1 MQHFTTHDELQLLIL
16 LVALAGMLVVAA
28 VWRLPASLLFVSGGL
43 VLGFIPGLPHFQL
56 PPDIV
61 LIAILPP
68 LLYSSAFFTGL
79 RDLRANLRPITLLSV
94 VLVATTMC
102 AVAVI
107 AHAAVSGLSWAAAFT
122 LGAIVSPT
130 DALASTEV
138 IRRVGAPRRVVA
150 IIEGESLVN
159 DGVSLVLYKTAVAA
173 AVAGSFSLWDAS
185 WRLVL
190 NVIGGIAVGLAVGYV
205 VRQVRR
211 RVDDA
216 PTEVS
221 LALLSGYLAYLPATA
236 LGVSG
241 VLAAVTIGV
250 YMGWYTPQLTN
261 GITRLSGNAFWEILT
276 FLINALLFALVGLQL
291 HGILDRLAN
300 RSTSS
305 LIGDAA
311 IVSAVVIVVRIL
323 SIPFIAYLP
332 RFLFRRIRERDPY
345 PPWQWPA
352 VISWAGI
359 RGAVSLAAALAL
371 PTSFPARDLIVFL
384 TFAVILVT
392 LVGQGLTLPW
402 LIRLLRVEDD
412 GGAER
417 EDAKA
422 RIKASEAA
430 LARLA
435 ELEPE
440 GWVRDDTAERTRALY
455 RFRASRFRARYDGVD
470 DEGVEERSQQYQR
483 LRRELLEAERQAVI
497 GLRNEGTITE
507 DVMQRV
513 QRDIDLEDL
522 RLDL

>member
-1 MQHFTTHDELQLLIL
+1 MHHFTAHEELQLLIL
-16 LVALAGMLVVAA
+16 LAALAAMLVVSA
-28 VWRLPASLLFVSGGL
+28 VWRLPASLLFVAGGL
-43 VLGFIPGLPHFQL
+43 VLGFVPGLPHFQL
-56 PPDIV
+56 PPDLV

-68 LLYSSAFFTGL
+68 LLYSTAFFTGL
-79 RDLRANLRPITLLSV
+79 RDLRANLRPISFLAV
-94 VLVATTMC
+94 GLVAATMC
-102 AVAVI
+102 SVAVI

-130 DALASTEV
+130 DALAATDV

-159 DGVSLVLYKTAVAA
+159 DGLALVLYKTAVTA
-173 AVAGSFSLWDAS
+173 AVAGTFSLWDAS
-185 WRLVL
+185 WRTIV
-190 NVIGGIAVGLAVGYV
+190 NIIGGIAVGLGVGYV

-211 RVDDA
+211 RVEDA
-216 PTEVS
+216 PTEVA
-221 LALLSGYLAYLPATA
+221 LALISGYLAYLPAA
-236 LGVSG
+236 AIGVSG

-250 YMGWYTPQLTN
+250 YMGWYTPQLTT
-261 GITRLSGNAFWEILT
+261 GITRISGNAFWEILT

-291 HGILDRLAN
+291 HGILDRLGG

-305 LIGDAA
+305 LIADAA
-311 IVSAVVIVVRIL
+311 IVSVVVIVTRIL
-323 SIPFIAYLP
+323 WIPVVAYLP
-332 RFLFRRIRERDPY
+332 RWLFRSIRERDPY
-345 PPWQWPA
+345 PPWQWPV

-371 PTSFPARDLIVFL
+371 PTNFPARDLIVFL

-392 LVGQGLTLPW
+392 LVGQGLTLPL
-402 LIRLLRVEDD
+402 LIRVLHVEDD

-430 LARLA
+430 LARLE
-435 ELEPE
+435 ELEQE
-440 GWVRDDTAERTRALY
+440 GWVREDTAERTRGQY
-455 RFRASRFRARYDGVD
+455 RFRTNRFRARYLGVD
-470 DEGVEERSQQYQR
+470 EEGVEERSQQYQR
-483 LRRELLEAERQAVI
+483 LRRELLEAERQAVLR
-497 GLRNEGTITE
+497 LRNEGTITE

-522 RLDL
+522 RLDV

>member
-1 MQHFTTHDELQLLIL
+1 VHHFTAHEELQLLIL
-16 LVALAGMLVVAA
+16 LAALAAMLVVSA
-28 VWRLPASLLFVSGGL
+28 VWRLPTSLLFVGGGL
-43 VLGFIPGLPHFQL
+43 VLGFVPGLPHFEL
-56 PPDIV
+56 PPDVV
-61 LIAILPP
+61 LVAILPP
-68 LLYSSAFFTGL
+68 LLYSTAFFTGL
-79 RDLRANLRPITLLSV
+79 RDLRANLRPISFLAIG
-94 VLVATTMC
+94 LVAATVC
-102 AVAVI
+102 SVAVI

-130 DALASTEV
+130 DALAATDV

-159 DGVSLVLYKTAVAA
+159 DGLALVLYKTAVTA
-173 AVAGSFSLWDAS
+173 AVAGTFSLWDAS
-185 WRLVL
+185 WRTIV
-190 NVIGGIAVGLAVGYV
+190 NIIGGIAVGLGVGYV

-216 PTEVS
+216 PTEVA
-221 LALLSGYLAYLPATA
+221 LALLSGYLAYLPASA
-236 LGVSG
+236 IGVSG

-250 YMGWYTPQLTN
+250 YMGWYTPQLTT
-261 GITRLSGNAFWEILT
+261 GITRISGNAFWEILT

-291 HGILDRLAN
+291 HGILDRLGG

-305 LIGDAA
+305 LIADAA
-311 IVSAVVIVVRIL
+311 IVSVVVIVTRIL
-323 SIPFIAYLP
+323 WIPVVAYLP
-332 RFLFRRIRERDPY
+332 RWLFRSIRERDPY
-345 PPWQWPA
+345 PPWQWPV

-371 PTSFPARDLIVFL
+371 PTNFPARDLIVFL

-392 LVGQGLTLPW
+392 LVGQGLTLPL
-402 LIRLLRVEDD
+402 LIRVLHVEDD

-430 LARLA
+430 LARLE
-435 ELEPE
+435 ELEQE
-440 GWVRDDTAERTRALY
+440 GWVREDTAERTRGQY
-455 RFRASRFRARYDGVD
+455 RFRTNRFRARYEGVD
-470 DEGVEERSQQYQR
+470 EEGVEERSQQYQR
-483 LRRELLEAERQAVI
+483 LRRELLEAERQAVLR
-497 GLRNEGTITE
+497 LRNEGTITE

-522 RLDL
+522 RLDV

>member
-1 MQHFTTHDELQLLIL
+1 VQHFTAHEELQLLIML
-16 LVALAGMLVVAA
+16 AALAAMLVVAA
-28 VWRLPASLLFVSGGL
+28 VWRLPASLLFVTGGL
-43 VLGFIPGLPHFQL
+43 VLGFVPGLPHFQL
-56 PPDIV
+56 PPDLV

-94 VLVATTMC
+94 GLVAATTC
-102 AVAVI
+102 AVALI
-107 AHAAVSGLSWAAAFT
+107 AHEAVSGLSWATAFT

-130 DALASTEV
+130 DALAATEI
-138 IRRVGAPRRVVA
+138 IRRVGAPRRIVA

-159 DGVSLVLYKTAVAA
+159 DGLALVIYKTAVAA
-173 AVAGSFSLWDAS
+173 AVAGTFSLWNAS
-185 WRLVL
+185 WHLLV
-190 NVIGGIAVGLAVGYV
+190 NVVGGIAIGLAVGYV

-216 PTEVS
+216 PTEVAI
-221 LALLSGYLAYLPATA
+221 ALLSGYLAYLPASA
-236 LGVSG
+236 IGVSG

-261 GITRLSGNAFWEILT
+261 GITRISGNSFWEILT
-276 FLINALLFALVGLQL
+276 FIINALLFALVGLQL
-291 HGILDRLAN
+291 SGILDRLAG
-300 RSTSS
+300 RTTTS

-311 IVSAVVIVVRIL
+311 LISGVVIVTRIL
-323 SIPFIAYLP
+323 WLP
-332 RFLFRRIRERDPY
+332 VFTYVPRLLFRSIRERDPY
-345 PPWQWPA
+345 PPWQYPA

-371 PTSFPARDLIVFL
+371 PTNFPQRDLIVFL

-402 LIRLLRVEDD
+402 LIRLLHVEDD

-430 LARLA
+430 LARL
-435 ELEPE
+435 EDLEAE
-440 GWVRDDTAERTRALY
+440 GWVREDTAERTRGQY
-455 RFRASRFRARYDGVD
+455 RFRTSRFRARYEGVD

-483 LRRELLEAERQAVI
+483 LRRELLKAERQAVI

>member
-1 MQHFTTHDELQLLIL
+1 LQHFTAHDELQLLAL
-16 LVALAGMLVVAA
+16 LAALAAMLVVAA

-43 VLGFIPGLPHFQL
+43 VLGFVPGLPQFQL
-56 PPDIV
+56 PPDLV
-61 LIAILPP
+61 LVAILPP

-79 RDLRANLRPITLLSV
+79 RDLRANLRPISFLAV
-94 VLVATTMC
+94 GLVGATMC
-102 AVAVI
+102 AVAVS

-130 DALASTEV
+130 DALAATEV

-150 IIEGESLVN
+150 IIEGESLLN
-159 DGVSLVLYKTAVAA
+159 DGLALVLYKTAVAA
-173 AVAGSFSLWDAS
+173 AVAGTFSLWNAS
-185 WRLVL
+185 WHTIV
-190 NVIGGIAVGLAVGYV
+190 NIIGGIAVGLAVGYV

-216 PTEVS
+216 PTEVA
-221 LALLSGYLAYLPATA
+221 LALLSGYLAYLPAA
-236 LGVSG
+236 AIGVSG

-250 YMGWYTPQLTN
+250 YMGWYTPQLTT
-261 GITRLSGNAFWEILT
+261 GITRISGNAFWGILT

-291 HGILDRLAN
+291 HGILDRLGG

-305 LIGDAA
+305 LIADAA
-311 IVSAVVIVVRIL
+311 IVSVVVIVTRIL
-323 SIPFIAYLP
+323 WIPVVAYLP
-332 RFLFRRIRERDPY
+332 RWLFRSIRERDPY
-345 PPWQWPA
+345 PPWQWPV

-371 PTSFPARDLIVFL
+371 PTNFPARDLIVFL

-402 LIRLLRVEDD
+402 LIRVLHVQDD

-430 LARLA
+430 LARLE
-435 ELEPE
+435 ELEQE
-440 GWVRDDTAERTRALY
+440 GWVREDTAERTRGQY
-455 RFRASRFRARYDGVD
+455 RFRTSRFRARYEGVD
-470 DEGVEERSQQYQR
+470 EDGVEERSQQYQR
-483 LRRELLEAERQAVI
+483 LRRELLEAERQAVLR
-497 GLRNEGTITE
+497 LRNDGIITE

-522 RLDL
+522 RLDV